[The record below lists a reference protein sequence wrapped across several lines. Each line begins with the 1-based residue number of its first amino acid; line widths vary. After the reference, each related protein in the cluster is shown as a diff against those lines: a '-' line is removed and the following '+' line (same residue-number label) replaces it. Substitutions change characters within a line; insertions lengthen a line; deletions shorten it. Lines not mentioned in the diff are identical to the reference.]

1 MLLTA
6 QLFMIDWFS
15 EPGPHLS
22 ISIDYFLPWLCATF
36 KQHLFHVE
44 ESGLKKNCFHIHRAA
59 LQQKRTRKEQE
70 KNKKR
75 TRKEQEK
82 NQKRTRKEPEKNKKI
97 K

>member
-44 ESGLKKNCFHIHRAA
+44 ESDLKKIVLASSGSIA
-59 LQQKRTRKEQE
+59 TVILYY
-70 KNKKR
+70 
-75 TRKEQEK
+75 
-82 NQKRTRKEPEKNKKI
+82 
-97 K
+97 